1 MAKHGKAC
9 WLAFCLPHRP
19 LAVVSRTWFT
29 DLRARTFLCKWHPCS
44 DYGNKPCQTSHASA
58 PSADHARVLQSYG
71 GKQNE
76 PKLCLVHPAVVAE
89 AVVATASNRDQEGG
103 APAAGVLTVAV
114 DVDAV
119 EPAAVDELE
128 GNEFLDCGR
137 EDATDVVE
145 EARIIVPD
153 EYVAGMALVARLSDG
168 RELALTVNDG
178 TVSAGTLISFVV
190 PPRPL

>member
-1 MAKHGKAC
+1 M
-9 WLAFCLPHRP
+9 
-19 LAVVSRTWFT
+19 
-29 DLRARTFLCKWHPCS
+29 
-44 DYGNKPCQTSHASA
+44 
-58 PSADHARVLQSYG
+58 
-71 GKQNE
+71 
-76 PKLCLVHPAVVAE
+76 
-89 AVVATASNRDQEGG
+89 ATASNRDQEGG